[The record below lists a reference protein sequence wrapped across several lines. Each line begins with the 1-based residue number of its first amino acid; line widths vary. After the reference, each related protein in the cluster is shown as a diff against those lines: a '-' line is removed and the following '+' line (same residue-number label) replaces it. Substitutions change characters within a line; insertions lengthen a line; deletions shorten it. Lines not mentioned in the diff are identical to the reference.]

1 MNQVMSQMMVQ
12 KPLLGQ
18 LTLHQHTL
26 QPILQHCQIIR
37 QHRQIILQHRQII
50 CQHRQIIR
58 QHRQII
64 LQHRQVHPST
74 Q

>member
-26 QPILQHCQIIR
+26 QPILQHRQIICQHGQIIR
-37 QHRQIILQHRQII
+37 QHRQIILQH
-50 CQHRQIIR
+50 H
-58 QHRQII
+58 
-64 LQHRQVHPST
+64 QVHPST

>member
-18 LTLHQHTL
+18 LTLHQNTL
-26 QPILQHCQIIR
+26 QPILQHR
-37 QHRQIILQHRQII
+37 PII

>member
-26 QPILQHCQIIR
+26 
-37 QHRQIILQHRQII
+37 QIILQHRQII

>member
-26 QPILQHCQIIR
+26 QP
-37 QHRQIILQHRQII
+37 ILQHRQII